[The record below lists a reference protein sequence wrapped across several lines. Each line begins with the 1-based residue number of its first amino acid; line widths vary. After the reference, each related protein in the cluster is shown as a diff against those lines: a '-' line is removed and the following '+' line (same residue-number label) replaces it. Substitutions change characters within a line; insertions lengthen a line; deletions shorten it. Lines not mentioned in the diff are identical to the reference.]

1 MSADTMELMW
11 LAGWFDGHGV
21 ISIGKT
27 RRQSAVRLDGS
38 SCDRSIV
45 ERVRAIAGGN
55 LQTRPTD
62 ARGQR
67 ADPNSMAKYGY
78 RNGGLRQRLFRWQL
92 CGEKAAVL
100 LQTLM
105 PLMVSET
112 RREKAAAAIE
122 NFESRKPVVAKS
134 INNGQKL

>member
-1 MSADTMELMW
+1 
-11 LAGWFDGHGV
+11 
-21 ISIGKT
+21 
-27 RRQSAVRLDGS
+27 
-38 SCDRSIV
+38 
-45 ERVRAIAGGN
+45 
-55 LQTRPTD
+55 
-62 ARGQR
+62 
-67 ADPNSMAKYGY
+67 MAKYGY